1 MSEETKIIY
10 IRVDASK
17 AVDGSTAA
25 TRAFERME
33 KAQNQA
39 AQSLDRME
47 RSQGTVAASMAKLE
61 GGVRNLFGAFLGAQ
75 GVRAVIDA
83 ADSFTKFSNSLKVA
97 GVQGE
102 ALGLIQ
108 GRLFAAANKNGV
120 EVGALGQLY
129 GRVAMTSK
137 ELGAS
142 QSDMLKFVDG
152 VTAALRVQ
160 GGSTEQASG
169 ALLQLSQA
177 MGAGVVRAEEFNS
190 ILEGALPIAQAAA
203 RGIDGMGGSVAK
215 LRTAVVDGNITS
227 RQFFEG
233 LLRGFGQTKIQAE
246 SASLTISG
254 AVTGMSNSWV
264 GFVGAMDQAVGA
276 SKMMVSGIN
285 ALARGLENLSSIAKD
300 ARSNLT
306 TLLSIAANPGGFVGS
321 LLTSITPAEK
331 LAADIEK
338 QRKIIA
344 TTEAALA
351 APNPNNIR
359 NRHTE
364 AALAAARDKL
374 AGLERQ
380 QIVAQVG
387 GKAAPAF
394 QDDPDNI
401 GILVN
406 RPATPIVK
414 KGKGDGDGDRRAAA
428 LQDAQ
433 RELDY
438 ARAFADAAN
447 LGSEAVAKLDIH
459 FKSLKT
465 AQDVFSKTAN
475 DNSSAAQELAAK
487 LEASALATMKLKNLG
502 EFRADTRALRDQN
515 ELLEAEIRL
524 TNELPEVR
532 ARELA
537 TLKVMQEVKAKGL
550 TANKEEI
557 ADRITVM
564 ETNDRLTRQGDEIK
578 RANEMWTEPL
588 KNALQSIQSTAANW
602 IETLLDGLGQGK
614 LAVEDFG
621 KAGIAI
627 AKRMVAEFLALALI
641 RPMMGSL
648 VSSMSSLGLVSPAT
662 ASSLGYGSSAGG
674 AGGGL
679 GGGGLPSFGGV
690 GNSSMF
696 GFLNRPISGN
706 LPSSQYGPPAP
717 GQSHSSGWLG
727 DITWG
732 QGLGAAAG
740 IGMGAFQLANA
751 KGNTGKTIGG
761 IASMVGGAVSLIPGI
776 GQIAGPVIGLLG
788 GLFGGLFGGEEYKWD
803 PMAGANTRFTPG
815 VKKPTIHSTEINGGE
830 SIGGRYG
837 RTWSV
842 IDELL
847 RATGGTIDPARAWSG
862 DIWNNQRDGYSSVAL
877 IGPNGQSRFLAG
889 GEGDRSQDLDT
900 LIASVFSANVKNGG
914 LTGISDTLMKAVNN
928 REPTN
933 EQEVRDLLSLIDA
946 YDKFGK
952 VIPTAK
958 PALEEIAKKF
968 ATMTETARLY
978 GLALDPIAAEQK
990 KVTERYARDFIDQF
1004 VDPLAVELRALD
1016 DERKDAIASAEYI
1029 RDHVAG
1035 VYVDINKITETFLK
1049 RESDLREQAYD
1060 GALKSLDDAIRR
1072 MTPGG
1077 NLANMN
1083 DTATLAGLKATFS
1096 ATSAQAMAGNSAA
1109 MARLAG
1115 EGTALAEYG
1124 SRYYGGNADYN
1135 ALRDEILGIFMQVQ
1149 AQLQPSTSA
1158 PAGQGSQADPNAA
1171 ATVQLVQQ
1179 LTSLTQQQ
1187 AQRIDSLLAELT
1199 RTTGLL
1205 NRYLGRAA

>member
-47 RSQGTVAASMAKLE
+47 RSQGTLASSMAKLE
-61 GGVRNLFGAFLGAQ
+61 GVTRNLFGAFLGAQ

-83 ADSFTKFSNSLKVA
+83 ADAFTKFSNSLKVA

-177 MGAGVVRAEEFNS
+177 MGAGIVRAEEFNS
-190 ILEGALPIAQAAA
+190 ILEGALPVAQAAA

-215 LRTAVVDGNITS
+215 LRAAVVDGNITS

-276 SKMMVSGIN
+276 SKLMVSAIN
-285 ALARGLENLSSIAKD
+285 SLARGLENLSSIAKD
-300 ARSNLT
+300 ARSNIT

-331 LAADIEK
+331 LAADIDK

-351 APNPNNIR
+351 TPNPNNIR

-387 GKAAPAF
+387 GKATPAF

-401 GILVN
+401 GIVVT
-406 RPATPIVK
+406 RPAPTITK
-414 KGKGDGDGDRRAAA
+414 KTKDGGDGDRRAAA

-433 RELDY
+433 RELDA

-447 LGSEAVAKLDIH
+447 LGADAVARLDIH
-459 FKSLKT
+459 FKALKT

-475 DNSSAAQELAAK
+475 DNSGAAQELAAK
-487 LEASALATMKLKNLG
+487 LEASALATLKLKNLG
-502 EFRADTRALRDQN
+502 EFRSDTKALRDQN

-550 TANKEEI
+550 GDNKQEI
-557 ADRITVM
+557 ADRIAVM
-564 ETNDRLTRQGDEIK
+564 ETNERLKIQGEELK

-588 KNALQSIQSTAANW
+588 KNALQSIQSTAADW
-602 IETLLDGLGQGK
+602 VEKLLDGLGQGK

-648 VSSMSSLGLVSPAT
+648 VSSMSSLGLVSPST
-662 ASSLGYGSSAGG
+662 AASLGYGSSATG

-679 GGGGLPSFGGV
+679 GGIGGGGGLPSFGGM

-696 GFLNRPISGN
+696 GFLNRPIFPGSMPAG
-706 LPSSQYGPPAP
+706 QYGPPQP
-717 GQSHSSGWLG
+717 GLG
-727 DITWG
+727 GVTWG
-732 QGLGAAAG
+732 QGLGALAG
-740 IGMGAFQLANA
+740 VGMGAFQLANA

-830 SIGGRYG
+830 SIGGRYA
-837 RTWSV
+837 RTWGV

-877 IGPNGQSRFLAG
+877 IGPNGESRFLAG

-928 REPTN
+928 REPGN

-978 GLALDPIAAEQK
+978 GLALDPIAAERK

-1029 RDHVAG
+1029 RDHVAN

-1077 NLANMN
+1077 DLANMN
-1083 DTATLAGLKATFS
+1083 DTATLAGLRATFD
-1096 ATSAQAMAGNSAA
+1096 ATTAQAMAGNSAA
-1109 MARLAG
+1109 IARLTG

-1124 SRYYGGNADYN
+1124 SRYYAGNADYN
-1135 ALRDEILGIFMQVQ
+1135 ALRDEILANFMQVQ
-1149 AQLQPSTSA
+1149 AQLQPSTST
-1158 PAGQGSQADPNAA
+1158 PAGQGGQADPNAA
-1171 ATVQLVQQ
+1171 ATAQLVQQ
-1179 LTSLTQQQ
+1179 LMAANQQQ
-1187 AQRIDSLLAELT
+1187 AQRIDGLLAELT

-1205 NRYLGRAA
+1205 KRYLGRAA